1 MNKFSPQI
9 GKDFEY
15 CVETLPKV
23 SRTFALVISILKGE
37 IHQAILLAY
46 LLCRIA
52 DTIEDN
58 SFLSADQKSEL
69 LNEFL
74 KALKNQENWQES
86 IKKVQLSFV
95 ERRHENEDYNLTFNS
110 DRVFRVFDTVDQETK
125 ICIVPWIEEM
135 VVGMQKYQAFSTP
148 SSTITAIKDID
159 ELKNYCYYVA
169 GTVGIML
176 THLFIRFS
184 RPISP
189 ENQKKM
195 HELSVSFGIGL
206 QMTNILK
213 DFNED
218 LERGWCYLPESIL
231 KKHGFT
237 PETFSQNLE
246 THEAKAV
253 ISELRGIAR
262 QHLKDALHYTFAIP
276 KLERSIRLFCLWPLH
291 MANQTL
297 AALHEKSDLF
307 KGKTVKIT
315 RSQVRHTILRTSFD
329 WFSNKRQLK
338 YFEKTGF

>member
-1 MNKFSPQI
+1 MKKLTPQI
-9 GKDFEY
+9 KKDFDY
-15 CVETLPKV
+15 CVDTLPKV

-58 SFLSADQKSEL
+58 SFLSADEKSEL

-74 KALKNQENWQES
+74 KALKSQENWNES
-86 IKKVQLSFV
+86 IKKIQLAFV
-95 ERRHENEDYNLTFNS
+95 DRRLENEDNNLTFNS
-110 DRVFRVFDTVDQETK
+110 DRVFRVFDTIDVETK
-125 ICIVPWIEEM
+125 VCITPWIEEM
-135 VVGMQKYQAFSTP
+135 VSGMQKYQAFSTP

-184 RPISP
+184 RPISA
-189 ENQKKM
+189 ENQQKM
-195 HELSVSFGIGL
+195 HTLAVSFGIGL

-218 LERGWCYLPESIL
+218 LQRGWCYLPESVL
-231 KKHGFT
+231 QKHGFT
-237 PETFSQNLE
+237 PQSFSLNLE
-246 THEAKAV
+246 SKEAKAV
-253 ISELRGIAR
+253 IIELRTIAR
-262 QHLKDALHYTFAIP
+262 QHLKDALDYTFAIP

-297 AALHEKSDLF
+297 CAIHEKSDLF
-307 KGKTVKIT
+307 RGKTVKIT
-315 RSQVRHTILRTSFD
+315 RSQVRQTILRTSFD

-338 YFEKTGF
+338 YFEEFSY